1 MYTLG
6 RSLDYCG
13 VPAIAAETQCLGGRK
28 LSCHFFSI
36 LCRAE
41 NTWRYFHGGRYLPG
55 GSAVGQVLAVSPRL
69 SIVSTDGG
77 LAVLEAQVHHLALQ
91 SFFLSPSSSP
101 PLPPPPPPT
110 HTHTSAVA
118 LRVQPCLHS
127 GKPRVR
133 PHSRDHPFYSQ
144 WHVCT
149 RTGHWRRRPSSW
161 RKFWLATIDMVP
173 WRLGGAAAASSRAN
187 SEFLLT

>member
-28 LSCHFFSI
+28 LSCHIFSI

-55 GSAVGQVLAVSPRL
+55 GSAVSQVLAVSPRL

-91 SFFLSPSSSP
+91 SFFLSPSSST
-101 PLPPPPPPT
+101 T
-110 HTHTSAVA
+110 HTHFSSCIASSA
-118 LRVQPCLHS
+118 L
-127 GKPRVR
+127 
-133 PHSRDHPFYSQ
+133 
-144 WHVCT
+144 
-149 RTGHWRRRPSSW
+149 
-161 RKFWLATIDMVP
+161 LAQ
-173 WRLGGAAAASSRAN
+173 RQAASSPTLSRPP
-187 SEFLLT
+187 LLFSMARMYQDWTLAKKAELMEKILARHDRYGTLATRWCRSCLLPRE